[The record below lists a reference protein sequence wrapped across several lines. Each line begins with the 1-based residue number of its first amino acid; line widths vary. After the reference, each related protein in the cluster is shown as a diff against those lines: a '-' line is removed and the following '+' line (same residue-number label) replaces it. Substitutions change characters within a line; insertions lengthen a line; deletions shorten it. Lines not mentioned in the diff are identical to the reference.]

1 MVFVTAL
8 WTDVSAIAT
17 TPFISTLVYRPY
29 LRGEPTAMT
38 DTDRPSVLC
47 VVVSDERRSRLA
59 DAFEGDVRVE
69 TMDSVTDA
77 VRTLETSVGV
87 HCVLLADDVLDGG
100 LVGAIERFEGLILDV
115 PVVAV
120 TENRTE
126 LAADALD
133 AGAVDVVD
141 DGSDVA
147 RRLTAERAIR
157 AAERWIRE
165 TESRSMSKVRTLF
178 ENTSD
183 GIVEAK
189 LSGETAIVQQANVAF
204 ATTFGAEPGTLVGRD
219 LDEVVLPPSRR
230 DEGRDLNRRVANGE
244 RVEAEVRR
252 LAAGEVRTFLL
263 RSVAVTPG
271 SDRAYFVYTDV
282 TEQRERERELQR
294 QNERLDE
301 FAGIVSHDLRNP
313 LTVAR
318 GHHEVLDDELE
329 HASLDELG
337 WALNRM
343 ESLIEDVLQLA
354 RTGKTVDDPQP
365 VSLQHV
371 AREAWS
377 YCGTGEASLTVVEH
391 EGVLL
396 ADPERLSALFEN
408 CYRNS
413 VAHVGGD
420 VAVTVERTAHGLAV
434 ADDGPGLPV
443 TDASRAFE
451 QGFTTVEGGTGF
463 GLAIVED
470 IAEAHGWT
478 VRVDPTHDGA
488 RFVFEGVEWN
498 EKDQSEPGGHSG
510 GAAIDDDAD
519 V

>member
-1 MVFVTAL
+1 
-8 WTDVSAIAT
+8 
-17 TPFISTLVYRPY
+17 
-29 LRGEPTAMT
+29 MT

-47 VVVSDERRSRLA
+47 VVASDERRSRLV
-59 DAFEGDVRVE
+59 DAFDGSVRVE
-69 TMDSVTDA
+69 TMASVDDA
-77 VRTLETSVGV
+77 VALLETSVGT
-87 HCVLLADDVLDGG
+87 HCVLLADDVRDGD
-100 LVGAIERFEGLILDV
+100 LVEAIEQFDGLILDL

-120 TENRTE
+120 AQDRRDV
-126 LAADALD
+126 ASAALD

-141 DGSDVA
+141 DGSEVA
-147 RRLTAERAIR
+147 RRLAAERATR

-165 TESRSMSKVRTLF
+165 MESRSMSKVQTLF

-183 GIVEAK
+183 GVVEAK
-189 LSGETAIVQQANVAF
+189 LSGETAIIQQANHAF
-204 ATTFGAEPGTLVGRD
+204 AQTFGAEPGTLVGRD
-219 LDEVVLPPSRR
+219 LDDVVLPPSRR
-230 DEGRDLNRRVANGE
+230 TEGRELNRRVADGE
-244 RVEAEVRR
+244 RVETEVRR
-252 LAAGEVRTFLL
+252 LAADEVRTFLL

-313 LTVAR
+313 LTVAC
-318 GHHEVLDDELE
+318 GHHELLDDEYE
-329 HASLDELG
+329 HESLDELG
-337 WALNRM
+337 WALERM
-343 ESLIEDVLQLA
+343 KSLIADVLQLA

-377 YCGTGEASLTVVEH
+377 YCDTGEASLRVVEH
-391 EGVLL
+391 DGSLL

-408 CYRNS
+408 LYRNS

-420 VAVTVERTAHGLAV
+420 VAVVVERTVHGFGV

-451 QGFTTVEGGTGF
+451 QGFTTAEDGTGF

-478 VRVDPTHDGA
+478 VRVDPAHDGA
-488 RFVFEGVEWN
+488 RFVFENVEWV
-498 EKDQSEPGGHSG
+498 EDDQPGPGGHSG
-510 GAAIDDDAD
+510 DPAR
-519 V
+519 

>member
-1 MVFVTAL
+1 M
-8 WTDVSAIAT
+8 S
-17 TPFISTLVYRPY
+17 
-29 LRGEPTAMT
+29 
-38 DTDRPSVLC
+38 DTQRPSVLC
-47 VVVSDERRSRLA
+47 VVAADERRASLV
-59 DAFEGDVRVE
+59 DAFDESISVE
-69 TMDSVTDA
+69 TMASVDDA
-77 VRTLETSVGV
+77 VAMLETSVGI
-87 HCVLLADDVLDGG
+87 HCVLLGDDVRDGD
-100 LVGAIERFEGLILDV
+100 LVEAIEQFDGLILDP

-120 TENRTE
+120 AEDRVDV
-126 LAADALD
+126 AAAALD

-141 DGSDVA
+141 DGSAVA
-147 RRLTAERAIR
+147 RRLAVGRAVR

-189 LSGETAIVQQANVAF
+189 LSGETAIIQQANHAF
-204 ATTFGAEPGTLVGRD
+204 ASMFGAEPGTLVGQD

-230 DEGRDLNRRVANGE
+230 TEGRDINRRVANGE
-244 RVEAEVRR
+244 RVETEVRR
-252 LAAGEVRTFLL
+252 FAADEVRTFLL
-263 RSVAVTPG
+263 RSVAVTRG

-282 TEQRERERELQR
+282 TERRERERELQR

-318 GHHEVLDDELE
+318 GHHELLDDEYD
-329 HASLDELG
+329 HPSLDELG
-337 WALNRM
+337 WALDRM
-343 ESLIEDVLQLA
+343 ESLIADVLQLA

-365 VSLQHV
+365 ASLKHV
-371 AREAWS
+371 VREAWS
-377 YCGTGEASLTVVEH
+377 YCDTASASLTVVEH
-391 EGVLL
+391 DGALL

-408 CYRNS
+408 LYRNS
-413 VAHVGGD
+413 VAHVGDD
-420 VAVTVERTAHGLAV
+420 VAVTVERAARGFAV

-451 QGFTTVEGGTGF
+451 QGFTTAENGTGF

-488 RFVFEGVEWN
+488 RFVFEGVEWV
-498 EKDQSEPGGHSG
+498 
-510 GAAIDDDAD
+510 DAD
-519 V
+519 RLDPGEQSGDAAVDEDAGV